1 MQSGAEAAIQV
12 RKLSFSFGARLALSD
27 VDLEV
32 RRGELFALLGPN
44 GGGKTTLFRILCTL
58 LPAPKGRA
66 AVLGVDVG
74 GQPAEVRRRIG
85 VVFQS
90 PSLDGKLTVRENLRH
105 HGHLFGL
112 RGATLRAEIGRL
124 AERVQVADRLDDR
137 VERLSGGL
145 KRRAEIAKGLL
156 PGPELLLMD
165 EPSAGLDPGARRALW
180 NLIREIR
187 RERAMTVAFTTHLTE
202 EADGCDRLAILDQG
216 RRVAFGSPEELKA
229 EVGGDV
235 ISIDARGQVDELSAR
250 IREKFGVDARAVN
263 GTIRIEQERGHALVP
278 RLAEAFPGAIDAVTV
293 RKPTL
298 EDVFLRRTGRRF
310 WSEGT

>member
-1 MQSGAEAAIQV
+1 MKRGAESAIQV
-12 RKLSFSFGARLALSD
+12 RGLSFSFGQRAALSE

-32 RRGELFALLGPN
+32 HRGELFALLGPN

-58 LPAPKGRA
+58 LPVPKGVA
-66 AVLGVDVG
+66 TVLGHDVALR
-74 GQPAEVRRRIG
+74 PAEVRRRIG

-90 PSLDGKLTVRENLRH
+90 PSLDGKLTVRENLAH

-112 RGATLRAEIGRL
+112 RGAALRAEIGRL
-124 AERVQVADRLDDR
+124 AERVEVADRLDER

-180 NLIREIR
+180 NLIRDIR
-187 RERAMTVAFTTHLTE
+187 RERAMTVVFTTHLTE
-202 EADGCDRLAILDQG
+202 EADGCDRLAILDLG
-216 RRVAFGSPEELKA
+216 RLVALGAPDELKA

-235 ISIDARGQVDELSAR
+235 ISIEARGAADDLSAR

-263 GTIRIEQERGHALVP
+263 GTVRIEQERAHALVP
-278 RLAEAFPGAIDAVTV
+278 RLAEAFPGVIDAVTV
-293 RKPTL
+293 RRPTL

-310 WSEGT
+310 WSEGA